1 MPKFTH
7 RIAWDTPY
15 CYTEVT
21 YDSAEEDEMTDEM
34 MQTLA
39 NHALSMEAAMLEIGG
54 GPKRYSPA
62 AQEAIA
68 HGATPVAGNLP
79 NNGTDKKCKNC
90 GGPVKVGDWRNGQ
103 YGVSRPLECLSGCL
117 NEKGYP
123 LATWEKKK

>member
-1 MPKFTH
+1 MSNFTH

-21 YDSAEEDEMTDEM
+21 YDTDEVMTDEI
-34 MQTLA
+34 MQSLA
-39 NHALSMEAAMLEIGG
+39 NHAVSMEAAMLEVGG
-54 GPKRYSPA
+54 GPRQYSPA
-62 AQEAIA
+62 GQEAMA
-68 HGATPVAGNLP
+68 NGAVPVAGNLP
-79 NNGTDKKCKNC
+79 SNNVSGKTCKNC
-90 GGPVKVGDWRNGQ
+90 GGPTKAGDWRNGQ